1 MNLKKFTLQLSW
13 SVFISEDI
21 SVEIMSKTL
30 YQKLVTERL
39 VKNRIPRS
47 YSQKDV
53 EIIWIQFKSF
63 FDKEWFRES
72 VRSQ

>member
-39 VKNRIPRS
+39 VKNRIPRY